1 MSNGVRR
8 EIIAFPTR
16 NSRTNEEIQLSTET
30 NIHSVE
36 NEEEDIV
43 RANENIE
50 ESLDVNSLA
59 QIIQKKI

>member
-30 NIHSVE
+30 NLHSVV

>member
-30 NIHSVE
+30 NLHSVE

-50 ESLDVNSLA
+50 ESLDANSLA

>member
-30 NIHSVE
+30 NLHSVE